1 MNEQFEKNQ
10 EEQTLLS
17 QPELSEKSLLDKI
30 LDNAIPFE
38 GDRPRIKQLLETL
51 IAEVLGKRI
60 PVSSDTIS
68 DIDGAIASIDSI
80 ITAQLN
86 EVMHHKEF
94 QALESTWRG
103 LHYLVMKSKTSPQ
116 LQIKVLNASKEELL
130 DDIKKNYGYE
140 KSSIYRKV
148 YSEEYGAA
156 GGHPY
161 SAIIGDYEFNHR
173 DDDMALLEGMS
184 HIAAVA
190 HAPFIAA
197 ADPEFFGIDGFNV
210 LHDTSH
216 LANLFTTTPYIRWN
230 TFRDTEDSRY
240 VGLVLPHMLGR
251 LPYEKKSNRGGGF
264 NFEEDVTGKEH
275 DKYLWVNAAYGLG
288 SRLTDAFARFGWCAA
303 IRGRDE
309 NAGVVEDLPLHTFT
323 TDKGRE
329 VVKCPTEI
337 ELSQDQGKGLAELGF
352 IPLEYYKHTTS
363 AVFFDTPSVQKPK
376 EYGRNDVSAN
386 ASAKLSAQLQYILAV
401 SRFSHFLNVIMRDF
415 IGTYKMSTPEE
426 VQKTLTDWIR
436 NYVIDDPAGAGFE
449 AKAKYPLSDAR
460 IKVMAVPDNPGAYEA
475 VAFLKPHFQL
485 NEIAIAMHLVADI
498 PKDR

>member
-10 EEQTLLS
+10 EKQTLLS
-17 QPELSEKSLLDKI
+17 QPELSEKSLLDEI
-30 LDNAIPFE
+30 LGNTIPFE
-38 GDRPRIKQLLETL
+38 DDRPRIKQLLETL
-51 IAEVLGKRI
+51 ITEVLDKRI
-60 PVSSDTIS
+60 SVSSDTVTA
-68 DIDGAIASIDSI
+68 IDEAIAKIDSK
-80 ITAQLN
+80 ITDRLN
-86 EVMHHKEF
+86 AVMHHKDF
-94 QALESTWRG
+94 QTLESTWRG

-140 KSSIYRKV
+140 KSSIYHKV

-161 SAIIGDYEFNHR
+161 SALIGDYEFNHR

-184 HIAAVA
+184 HIAAAA

-197 ADPEFFGIDGFNV
+197 ADPEFFGINKFNE
-210 LHDTSH
+210 LNDTSH
-216 LANLFTTTPYIRWN
+216 LANLFTTAPYIRWN
-230 TFRDTEDSRY
+230 TFRGTEDSRY

-251 LPYEKKSNRGGGF
+251 LPYEKKSSRGGGF

-303 IRGRDE
+303 IRGKDE
-309 NAGVVEDLPLHTFT
+309 NAGVVEDLPLHTFK

-329 VVKCPTEI
+329 VVKCPTEV
-337 ELSQDQGKGLAELGF
+337 ELTEDQGKGLAELGF

-376 EYGRNDVSAN
+376 SFDTDEARKN
-386 ASAKLSAQLQYILAV
+386 AKLSAQLQYILAV
-401 SRFSHFLNVIMRDF
+401 SRFSHFLKVMMRDF
-415 IGTYKMSTPEE
+415 IGTHRMSTPEDLE
-426 VQKTLTDWIR
+426 KFANDWIM
-436 NYVIDDPAGAGFE
+436 NYVTPDQKATFE
-449 AKAKYPLSDAR
+449 AKAKRPLREAR
-460 IKVMAVPDNPGAYEA
+460 IKVVEVPDNPGAYKA
-475 VAFLKPHFQL
+475 VAFLRPHFQL
-485 NEIAIAMHLVADI
+485 TELTVAMSLVADI